1 MERIT
6 LVQYLTA
13 LQGALRATVALCA
26 LSLILLCANKRS
38 HIPAF
43 KYLQSFILVMGIWGF
58 FSSVFFFYPDTKIL
72 PYVSPLIYAS
82 ISFGGPTFMLFCF
95 SYIMPHREAL
105 IKSLHWIFLYPCVFS
120 LFVLVPPL
128 QKYAIVFTDE
138 LIYIPYRDILEHYNL
153 MFYAHVICGYLTVL
167 VGITVLAYKSIKHPT
182 ETTRGSRLAI
192 VAALLYIGQNMVVS
206 FGEKNNIFF
215 WVPSITV
222 LTCMILL
229 FLTLYYDTAEQIIF
243 KGRSAFLE
251 TMPFPVLIFNNNN
264 VMFYSNGKGKEL
276 LGSIDS
282 SIALYQKKQD
292 ILRHFTVFEFDADLP
307 EGYQGE
313 STKFIYQKNS
323 NTLFFLQEYA
333 IKDDRQIKNR
343 SQLMMLFPLTSM
355 QNFFSIL
362 EDKAFRDS
370 LCNCYNG
377 HFLRL
382 KQREPIAQDLFPV
395 SLLMCDIDNL
405 KLINDILGHNKGDE
419 YILAC
424 HNAIRACVRKENLI
438 FRLGGDEFLVILL
451 NTPAKVA
458 HSIAKNIESLIQK
471 QEGFEPHRIG
481 ISVGASTAVSVNES
495 FEDCLQRADEAMY
508 QMKAHHKEGA

>member
-1 MERIT
+1 
-6 LVQYLTA
+6 
-13 LQGALRATVALCA
+13 
-26 LSLILLCANKRS
+26 
-38 HIPAF
+38 
-43 KYLQSFILVMGIWGF
+43 
-58 FSSVFFFYPDTKIL
+58 
-72 PYVSPLIYAS
+72 
-82 ISFGGPTFMLFCF
+82 
-95 SYIMPHREAL
+95 
-105 IKSLHWIFLYPCVFS
+105 
-120 LFVLVPPL
+120 
-128 QKYAIVFTDE
+128 
-138 LIYIPYRDILEHYNL
+138 
-153 MFYAHVICGYLTVL
+153 
-167 VGITVLAYKSIKHPT
+167 
-182 ETTRGSRLAI
+182 
-192 VAALLYIGQNMVVS
+192 
-206 FGEKNNIFF
+206 
-215 WVPSITV
+215 
-222 LTCMILL
+222 MILL

-282 SIALYQKKQD
+282 SATLYQKKQD

-355 QNFFSIL
+355 QNFFSVL

-424 HNAIRACVRKENLI
+424 HNIIRSCIRKEDLI

-451 NTPAKVA
+451 NTPAKAA
-458 HSIAKNIESLIQK
+458 HSIVKNIESLIQK

-481 ISVGASTAVSVNES
+481 ISVGTSTAVSVNES
-495 FEDCLQRADEAMY
+495 FEDCLQRADDAMY